1 LASLRGLQVA
11 SANAKEVDIYS
22 NSLRSI
28 GYARE
33 GNPLTSR
40 EHGWDA
46 VWPGSQTLL
55 RFLHGDRA
63 YCSATIVQRRF
74 VSSPASNFDFFSVS

>member
-1 LASLRGLQVA
+1 MFGFFRGLRVA

-22 NSLRSI
+22 NSLHSI
-28 GYARE
+28 RYASE

-40 EHGWDA
+40 EHA
-46 VWPGSQTLL
+46 VWPGSQTLF

-63 YCSATIVQRRF
+63 YCARQR
-74 VSSPASNFDFFSVS
+74 

>member
-1 LASLRGLQVA
+1 MGFACSGYQYLASLRGLQVA

-28 GYARE
+28 GCASE
-33 GNPLTSR
+33 GIPLTSR

-46 VWPGSQTLL
+46 VWPGSQTLFRL
-55 RFLHGDRA
+55 STVIGR
-63 YCSATIVQRRF
+63 V
-74 VSSPASNFDFFSVS
+74 